1 MDEMFMRSQSAIRT
15 PLPPDPALA
24 MAYVPFQQQIREV
37 YTPQEAFDNGTL
49 FPELNKPF
57 YGERGFS
64 K

>member
-1 MDEMFMRSQSAIRT
+1 MEEMELRPAPTLIT
-15 PLPPDPALA
+15 PLPSDTALA
-24 MAYVPFQQQIREV
+24 MAYVPYQQQIREV

-57 YGERGFS
+57 YGDRGFS

>member
-1 MDEMFMRSQSAIRT
+1 MDEMLMRPEVAVKP

-24 MAYVPFQQQIREV
+24 MAYVPFQQMKEV
-37 YTPQEAFDNGTL
+37 YMPQEAFENGTL

-57 YGERGFS
+57 YGDRGFS